1 MAQQISRKNH
11 YVPVW
16 YQRRFLSNKSD
27 NLFYLSLDYHKQLP
41 DGRIISY
48 REVSKWPPSKCF
60 YERDLYTTQF
70 GEILNDEIE
79 RLLMGTID
87 TEGAKAVS
95 AISDGN
101 PSAVH
106 YALQPFFEYVDA
118 QKLRTPKGLD
128 WIKSKY
134 PGLTQVELMVEMQ
147 GLRQMHCTMWTE
159 GVRERVCKEFCVNG
173 FCDQNSGSLSS
184 NIMLN

>member
-1 MAQQISRKNH
+1 MVQQISRKNH

-16 YQRRFLSNKSD
+16 YQRRFFSNK
-27 NLFYLSLDYHKQLP
+27 NNKLFYLSLDHRKQLS
-41 DGRIISY
+41 DGRIISCH
-48 REVSKWPPSKCF
+48 REVSEWPPSRCF
-60 YERDLYTTQF
+60 SELDLYTTQF

-79 RLLMGTID
+79 RFLMGTID
-87 TEGAKAVS
+87 TKGAKAVS
-95 AISDGN
+95 AISNGN

-106 YALQPFFEYVDA
+106 DALQPFFEYLDA

-147 GLRQMHCTMWTE
+147 GLRQMHCTMWA
-159 GVRERVCKEFCVNG
+159 
-173 FCDQNSGSLSS
+173 
-184 NIMLN
+184 